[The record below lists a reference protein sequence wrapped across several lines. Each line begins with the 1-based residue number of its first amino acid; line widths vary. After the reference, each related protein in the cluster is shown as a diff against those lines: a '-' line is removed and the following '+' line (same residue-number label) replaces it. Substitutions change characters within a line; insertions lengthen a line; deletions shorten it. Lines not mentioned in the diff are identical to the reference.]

1 MMKSL
6 DLQPTESNLLETYV
20 KDSIDRNAALH
31 HFVDFL
37 DALEDSWSIAIDGQW
52 GSGKTFFVKQTKM
65 IFDANNPYTNFCKQD
80 AASQVVEI
88 WKKFHPT
95 EQDRTITPQI
105 CIYYDAWAHDSDDDP
120 LFSIIYEIAASM
132 ASDYSFKEDV
142 NFWSLFTSIVDHIP
156 GLNTKAILDAIRN
169 TSDPLQQIRENRST
183 EEKINNFLE
192 QILQE
197 YGDRIIVIVD
207 ELDRCNPAYAVRLLE
222 RIKHYFAHEHT
233 TFVFSINS
241 KELQNTIKQYYGAS
255 FDASRYLDRFF
266 DYRVALPPANMN
278 KYYSQ
283 IGFNDDLAYYEVAK
297 VVAEHYD
304 FGLREISRYYQLIKV
319 CLKQAV
325 PPSENHIAFAFSDG
339 KGRRFCLQ
347 VILPIMIGMNFY
359 DSKMYSDFI
368 SGKDASQLIEIVEKV
383 EFKNWL
389 CENLITSTETLD
401 PSENGKSHIT
411 IGNKLTEVYHAVF
424 CKNYSHLDHETKIGE
439 AVFNKQNKELLLK
452 TISTL
457 F

>member
-20 KDSIDRNAALH
+20 KDSIDRNTALH

-88 WKKFHPT
+88 WKKYHPT

-132 ASDYSFKEDV
+132 ASDYSFKGDV

-169 TSDPLQQIRENRST
+169 TPDPLQQIRENRST

-222 RIKHYFAHEHT
+222 RIKHYFAHEHA

-241 KELQNTIKQYYGAS
+241 KELQNTIKQYYGAF
-255 FDASRYLDRFF
+255 FDAGRYLDRFF
-266 DYRVALPPANMN
+266 DYRVSLPPANMN

-283 IGFNDDLAYYEVAK
+283 IGFNDDLTYYEMAK

-304 FGLREISRYYQLIKV
+304 FGLREISRYYQLIKT
-319 CLKQAV
+319 CSKQAV
-325 PPSENHIAFAFSDG
+325 PPKENHFAFAFPDG
-339 KGRRFCLQ
+339 YGRRFCMQ

-368 SGKDASQLIEIVEKV
+368 SGKDGSQLIEIVEKTP
-383 EFKNWL
+383 FKTWL
-389 CENLITSTETLD
+389 FENLVAPKETLD
-401 PSENGKSHIT
+401 STESGKPHIT
-411 IGNKLTEVYHAVF
+411 IENKLKEVYHAVF